1 METTT
6 QWGNLRIFLLPIR
19 FYVKLTLG
27 DYRHQYIDAILT
39 NLMMQKFDF
48 RRFQLVLCRQFSVGE
63 IVKISH
69 CDQLATLQHLLDK
82 DARSTISS
90 SSS

>member
-1 METTT
+1 MFAYET
-6 QWGNLRIFLLPIR
+6 LIFQDVFIMDCEIFSFVLIAC
-19 FYVKLTLG
+19 K
-27 DYRHQYIDAILT
+27 ILT
-39 NLMMQKFDF
+39 NLMIQKFDF
-48 RRFQLVLCRQFSVGE
+48 HRFQLVLFRQFSAGK
-63 IVKISH
+63 IVKFPH